1 MERKK
6 ARALVR
12 SWKNELPETPEEEV
26 TIFQAPQVAEAK
38 KVSGSPEAP
47 GV

>member
-6 ARALVR
+6 AQALVR
-12 SWKNELPETPEEEV
+12 FWKNELPESSEEEV
-26 TIFQAPQVAEAK
+26 TIFEAPQVAEAK